1 MFSWREQRDSCHLYT
16 IKMYLI
22 LACVF
27 VCVWM
32 SPSPPLQSKT
42 TASPATTSYIRL
54 MARGAPRCWW
64 STLPPGG
71 SAARSTCLWRRPSYS
86 ESTGLL
92 LTGEH
97 HANLWCVMNVRQGRS
112 QDIITVVARSG
123 QSGQPLTRGGPW
135 PPCGYTPD
143 VRLLSHVEPIQW
155 PCPFANDFNF
165 FCDFKL

>member
-1 MFSWREQRDSCHLYT
+1 M
-16 IKMYLI
+16 
-22 LACVF
+22 F

-123 QSGQPLTRGGPW
+123 QSGQPLTRGGHGPHVA
-135 PPCGYTPD
+135 TPLMSGFWAMWNPSSD
-143 VRLLSHVEPIQW
+143 LVHLPMILIFFAILNCRRTQYKAWLDIPFSVE
-155 PCPFANDFNF
+155 
-165 FCDFKL
+165 